1 MKFSLK
7 ILDLYLEFI
16 KLTTEKA
23 DLHTQYFPDML
34 KSFPV
39 TEFKYQWIKVEY
51 SKKLDS
57 SVAPALLPVLNHCS
71 RPVAAVLDRA
81 DLDYPF

>member
-39 TEFKYQWIKVEY
+39 TEFKYQ
-51 SKKLDS
+51 
-57 SVAPALLPVLNHCS
+57 
-71 RPVAAVLDRA
+71 
-81 DLDYPF
+81 